1 MTSLLQETSLFSFVT
16 ENCLSANA
24 VTIDSEYSLYDSE
37 YTPTPIL
44 CRVEVLKET
53 PTNKAINKGPII
65 IISAEILDLINS
77 SSADFLFV
85 ALGPGTQEQW
95 ISDNLPNL
103 RVKLTIGLGG
113 TFDYLAGKSPPAPQ
127 IWAKM
132 GLEWLWRLI
141 TQPWRLGRILR
152 GILGLIW
159 YSVSYR
165 STIKN

>member
-1 MTSLLQETSLFSFVT
+1 MSSSPLRGE
-16 ENCLSANA
+16 
-24 VTIDSEYSLYDSE
+24 D
-37 YTPTPIL
+37 
-44 CRVEVLKET
+44 
-53 PTNKAINKGPII
+53 KGGG
-65 IISAEILDLINS
+65 EILDLINS